1 MAFISQLVWVTIKI
15 GHYYFNFIGHFIII
29 IIPQS
34 LNYFFRF
41 RFHYNFLNYSIKQ
54 KRIVI
59 RQFIRVFMS
68 YVSFS

>member
-1 MAFISQLVWVTIKI
+1 MAFISQLVLVSIKI

-41 RFHYNFLNYSIKQ
+41 SFHYHFLNYSIKQ

-59 RQFIRVFMS
+59 RQYFRVFMS
-68 YVSFS
+68 CVSFS